1 METHVKIVAWLYIG
15 LGILGILA
23 ALIAFAAIVGGGLI
37 SGDETAIRITTIVAI
52 FVGLFVVLV
61 SVPGIVAGIGLLS
74 FKSWARVLA
83 IILAVL
89 NLPGFPIGTFLG
101 IYSLWALLDS
111 ESSQLF
117 TGMAIESSPPIPP
130 TPPSAPLS
138 SG

>member
-1 METHVKIVAWLYIG
+1 METHVKIIAWLYIA
-15 LGILGILA
+15 LGILGILG

-37 SGDETAIRITTIVAI
+37 SGDETAIRITTILAYFI
-52 FVGLFVVLV
+52 GGFVVLI

-83 IILAVL
+83 IILALL